1 MNRLSALILVFSVL
15 FLVFFIGIIFL
26 DMSFSPYPLLSVQD
40 VVDLLTPL
48 VLLSLYLLLY
58 RISPQTPLSFSG
70 LVFFIIFAAFW
81 AMGQGMHLAANS
93 IHNLLSEMG
102 METGDVYKLTYFFD
116 ETLSHYLWHA
126 GIVGLSALLIYR
138 QWRHP
143 FPKGKALL
151 WPLILGG
158 IIYGFSYFLVIMEGG
173 TAPLGVTFAVLAVL
187 FILIWARKKLDR
199 QPLVTFSLVSY
210 GLAMLLFLIWGI
222 INGGLPEILDVIKI

>member
-1 MNRLSALILVFSVL
+1 MNRLSILILLFAVL
-15 FLVFFIGIIFL
+15 FLVFFVGIIFL
-26 DMSFSPYPLLSVQD
+26 DMSFSPYPLLRVQE
-40 VVDLLTPL
+40 VVDVLTPL

-70 LVFFIIFAAFW
+70 LVVFIIFAAFW

-93 IHNLLSEMG
+93 IHNLLAERG

-116 ETLSHYLWHA
+116 ETLGHYLWHA
-126 GIVGLSALLIYR
+126 GIAGLSAVLIYR

-143 FPKGKALL
+143 FPEGRAPL

-173 TAPLGVTFAVLAVL
+173 TAPLGVTFAVIAVL
-187 FILIWARKKLDR
+187 FIVIWARKGLSR
-199 QPLVTFSLVSY
+199 QPLVTFSLISY

-222 INGGLPEILDVIKI
+222 INGGLPEILDVISI